1 MAKYLINRDQG
12 PVRLIKSQKLVGL
25 KLKPTRGTADPAFIE
40 EELRNDFGGFKL
52 VTLKEEAKSVDQQLD
67 EVRAQPVVDLGTHVY
82 YAEGSDTPVVPT
94 GELCITFE
102 EGVSEGEQQIAL
114 DEFALKL
121 LDRRTPYIVIAEVT
135 PNSPNPIKVAQA
147 LQQSLLVKIAEPDID
162 IILDEYSLVPN
173 DHLINQQWHL
183 QNRGQ
188 IPGVGARLRSG
199 ADCKVF
205 DAWRTLGNRGSSQIT
220 VAVIDTG
227 FDLNHPDLKGK
238 VYRPYNVFRNS
249 NQIAQGDDRY
259 THGTPCASVAVAAAN
274 SSGIVGAAP
283 ESRLMPIHGS
293 SFADSDTERMFNYC
307 VRNGAD
313 IISCSWG
320 TTDPA
325 HRLNYRKDQALR
337 RAATQGR
344 NGKGCVILY
353 AAGNDSKNYINY
365 YAAHPSVIAVAA
377 STSQDYHAN
386 YSNQGSEIDVCAP
399 SSGHWPILAA
409 RAWWDK
415 GDTNRVGNNKYYI
428 DGISRGNHYKHFGG
442 TSSSTPL
449 VAGICALILSA
460 NPDLTAQE
468 VKQILTSTADKIG
481 DSREY
486 IGGRSRKYGYG
497 RVNAE
502 RAVAEA
508 IRRRGNRVSQPTT
521 PSTGSGT
528 FGSGGSGS
536 TSNTNTGSTSQPST
550 NTGSDN
556 GDSGLFRIKV
566 SDTVQLGWSVQIGA
580 YSNYG
585 GVMSLVN
592 RLERQYKQPV
602 HVHTV
607 NAGGRTLYKVLVG
620 AYSNINDA
628 RSLQRTLQRN
638 GFSQAF
644 IKNLKDV

>member
-12 PVRLIKSQKLVGL
+12 PIRLIKSQKLVGL
-25 KLKPTRGTADPAFIE
+25 KLKPTRGANDPEFIE
-40 EELRNDFGGFKL
+40 EELLNDFGGFKL
-52 VTLKEEAKSVDQQLD
+52 VTLKEDHKSVDEQLD
-67 EVRAQPVVDLGTHVY
+67 EVREKPVVDLGTHIY

-94 GELCITFE
+94 GELSITFE
-102 EGVSEGEQQIAL
+102 EGVSEEEQQIAL

-121 LDRRTPYIVIAEVT
+121 IERRTPYILIAEVT
-135 PNSPNPIKVAQA
+135 ANSPNPIKVAQK
-147 LQQSLLVKIAEPDID
+147 LQESLLVKIAEPDID
-162 IILDEYSLVPN
+162 IVLDKYSLVPN

-183 QNRGQ
+183 QNSGQ
-188 IPGVGARLRSG
+188 IPGVSTRLRSG

-205 DAWRTLGNRGSSQIT
+205 DAWRTLGNRGASDVT
-220 VAVIDTG
+220 VAIIDTG
-227 FDLNHPDLKGK
+227 FDLNHPDLKNK
-238 VYRPYNVFRNS
+238 VFRPYNVFHNS

-259 THGTPCASVAVAAAN
+259 THGTPCASVALASAN

-283 ESRLMPIHGS
+283 NARFMPIHGS
-293 SFADSDTERMFNYC
+293 SFVDTYTERMFDYC

-320 TTDPA
+320 TTDPV
-325 HRLNYRKDQALR
+325 HRLNYRKDQAIR
-337 RAATQGR
+337 KAASQGR

-353 AAGNDSKNYINY
+353 AVGNDSKSYINY
-365 YAAHPSVIAVAA
+365 YAAHPDVIAVGA
-377 STSQDYHAN
+377 STSQDYHAS
-386 YSNQGSEIDVCAP
+386 YSNQGPEVDICAP

-415 GDTNRVGNNKYYI
+415 GEVGRVGHDRYYI

-468 VKQILTSTADKIG
+468 VKDVLTKTADKIG
-481 DSREY
+481 HPSEY
-486 IGGRSRKYGYG
+486 INGRSRKYGYG

-508 IRRRGNRVSQPTT
+508 IRRRSNRVSQPST
-521 PSTGSGT
+521 PNTGTGT
-528 FGSGGSGS
+528 FGSGDSATGTTSTP
-536 TSNTNTGSTSQPST
+536 TSNTNNVTTSC
-550 NTGSDN
+550 
-556 GDSGLFRIKV
+556 LFHIKV
-566 SDTVQLGWSVQIGA
+566 SDTVQIGWSVQIGA

-592 RLERQYKQPV
+592 QLERQYQQPV

-607 NAGGRTLYKVLVG
+607 NSGGRTLYKVLVG
-620 AYSNINDA
+620 SYSDINDA
-628 RSLQRTLQRN
+628 RNLQRTLQRN
-638 GFSQAF
+638 GFSHAF